1 MKVIAGAIL
10 CLASLP
16 ALALNEREPVERL
29 SRLSL
34 EELGNVDVTSVSKA
48 AEPLQAA
55 SASIFLITRDDIRRS
70 GARTLPEALRL
81 APNLQVIRL
90 TSTSYALGAR
100 GLGGHQEAQNFS
112 NKLLMLIDGRSVYT
126 PLFSGIYF
134 DAQDVLLDDVDRIEV
149 ISGPGATLWGAN
161 AMNGV
166 INVITRSSAQ
176 TQGALANVVAGNREQ
191 RAEVRWGAK
200 HGDALTYRIYAKGF
214 KEDSQGL
221 ATGGDA
227 GDAWKKGQAGF
238 RLDWAAGSNAV
249 TASGDVYRASE
260 DLPAVSGETGI
271 KGGNLLARWQHSAG
285 STQTQLQAY
294 VDRTE
299 RDSSFDSSGFRLT
312 IYDLELQQSLEIE
325 RHRLVWGAGQR
336 FSDYDIRNTASL
348 FFAPTHRTLHLGNL
362 FLQDTFRFAPSV
374 SLIAGIKLEDDP
386 YSGWS
391 TLPDLR
397 LSWQPRDD
405 TTLWLSGSRAI
416 RSPTPFDTDVIE
428 KVAQAPF
435 LVGDPNFEPEKVTA
449 YEIGARTQ
457 PYTSLT
463 FTVAG
468 FFNQYDDLRT
478 IELDPS
484 TGFLPL
490 RWGNRMKGDTYGF
503 EAWADI
509 QLTAWWRLSPGV
521 RTLHKRLRF
530 EEGASTLLGVAQA
543 GNDPTNQA
551 SLRSSIDV
559 VGRGTF
565 DLQLRHTGDLPSPA
579 TPGYYELNA
588 RFGWRWTNALEVAI
602 SGSDLL
608 HRRHA
613 EYAAPGGELIG
624 RSVVAEVRWSP
635 IR

>member
-1 MKVIAGAIL
+1 MKVLMGAVL
-10 CLASLP
+10 CLVSIP
-16 ALALNEREPVERL
+16 ALAAQGGSVTHL

-48 AEPLQAA
+48 AEPLQEAA
-55 SASIFLITRDDIRRS
+55 ASIFLITRDDIHRS

-90 TSTSYALGAR
+90 TATSYALGAR
-100 GLGGHQEAQNFS
+100 GFGGNQEAQNFP
-112 NKLLMLIDGRSVYT
+112 NKLLMLVDGRSVYT

-166 INVITRSSAQ
+166 INVITRRSSE
-176 TQGALANVVAGNREQ
+176 TQGALANVIAGSREQ
-191 RAEVRWGAK
+191 RAEVRWGAMS
-200 HGDALTYRIYAKGF
+200 GDALSYRVYAKGF
-214 KEDSQGL
+214 KEASQDLVNGNP
-221 ATGGDA
+221 A
-227 GDAWKKGQAGF
+227 GDSWKKGQAGF
-238 RLDWAAGSNAV
+238 RVDWNAGANV
-249 TASGDVYRASE
+249 ITASGDVYRASE
-260 DLPAVSGETGI
+260 DIPAEDSNGII

-294 VDRTE
+294 IDRTE
-299 RDSSFDSSGFRLT
+299 RSSSVDSSGFRLT
-312 IYDLELQQSLEIE
+312 IHDIEFQQSLELG
-325 RHRLVWGAGQR
+325 RHRLVWGAGKR
-336 FSDYDIRNTASL
+336 FSNYDIRNTASL
-348 FFAPTHRTLHLGNL
+348 LFVPEHRTLHLGNV
-362 FLQDTFRFAPSV
+362 FLHDAFRVMPQL
-374 SLIAGIKLEDDP
+374 SLIAGIKFEDDP

-405 TTLWLSGSRAI
+405 LTVWLSGARAI
-416 RSPTPFDTDVIE
+416 RAPTPFDTDVVE
-428 KVAQAPF
+428 EVEGVPF
-435 LVGDPNFEPEKVTA
+435 LVGEPGFEPEEVTA

-457 PYTSLT
+457 VRDSFTLT
-463 FTVAG
+463 VTG
-468 FFNQYDDLRT
+468 FFNRYDDLRT
-478 IELDPS
+478 IELDPV

-503 EAWADI
+503 EAWADF
-509 QLTAWWRLSPGV
+509 QLTPWWRLSPGI
-521 RTLHKRLRF
+521 RTLHKRLGF
-530 EEGASTLLGVAQA
+530 KDGASTLLGVAQA

-551 SLRSSIDV
+551 SLRSSIDIV
-559 VGRGTF
+559 RRGTF

-588 RFGWRWTNALEVAI
+588 RFGWRWTKALEIAI

-613 EYAAPGGELIG
+613 EYATPTGELIG
-624 RSVVAEVRWSP
+624 RSVVAELRWS
-635 IR
+635 R